1 MCDHGLLPAGF
12 PFSPF
17 WSKPI
22 VTQEELADARQDM
35 GEAIQELNT
44 LLELI
49 KDDPR
54 LRPTDLEIVKYR
66 NCLFDGKMHS
76 LEDTNLAFG
85 GITIEKIQEI
95 ETKIT
100 DIICSIFNTGG
111 ERCVL

>member
-12 PFSPF
+12 PFSSF